1 MVSYTDILFRGEN
14 NATTI
19 NNLENIIESSL
30 VRADELKALL
40 NNVKNDSQTATDVL
54 LPQLAEHCKQLLRVF
69 QVIDSLCH
77 VVSMLPS
84 SATELNEKL
93 QKVQQ
98 FTTCGTRPA
107 LVGFLANYHVR
118 HRWIK
123 AWMMLCHQ
131 CQNGKVAIFFRIPR
145 RF

>member
-1 MVSYTDILFRGEN
+1 MLLRQHVVGKNDIDKGQNGPTQEGAKAADGHMSNAVEEVFEKAISQYTNILFRGEN

-69 QVIDSLCH
+69 QVIDSLCQ
-77 VVSMLPS
+77 VVSI
-84 SATELNEKL
+84 A
-93 QKVQQ
+93 
-98 FTTCGTRPA
+98 
-107 LVGFLANYHVR
+107 
-118 HRWIK
+118 
-123 AWMMLCHQ
+123 
-131 CQNGKVAIFFRIPR
+131 
-145 RF
+145 